1 VPATASRSGWRSART
16 PSEIGRLT
24 TALGAVG
31 GVVTALDV
39 VESHTDRMVVDISTN
54 ANDAEHTTQLTD
66 ALGALDGVNVRKV
79 SDRTF
84 LLHLGGKIEV
94 RSKVGLKTR
103 DELSMAYT
111 PGVARDLPG
120 DPRQPRGRPA
130 PDHQA
135 QHGRGRHG
143 RAPPYSGSATSGPAA
158 ALPVMEG
165 KAALFKR
172 FAASTPGRSASTR
185 RTPTRSCGPS
195 S

>member
-1 VPATASRSGWRSART
+1 MAIPSAGYGITIRLEVRPD

-111 PGVARDLPG
+111 PGVARICLAIRDNPEDVRRLTIK
-120 DPRQPRGRPA
+120 RNTVA
-130 PDHQA
+130 
-135 QHGRGRHG
+135 GRHG
-143 RAPPYSGSATSGPAA
+143 R
-158 ALPVMEG
+158 V
-165 KAALFKR
+165 
-172 FAASTPGRSASTR
+172 R
-185 RTPTRSCGPS
+185 RTRARQPRALRRRCR
-195 S
+195 